1 MGFPKPSLL
10 PMRQPKRNGRMVAMS
25 EQPQNLTQSAPKQ
38 AGSAPGETVRSLFMP
53 PILPDAERTRVAR
66 IVHTVL
72 LIMLGAT
79 LLAYLTLLLFT
90 NPWPAFIGISGILA
104 SELIAFALLRSGRER
119 VAALVMVTGL
129 WLGSAGIT
137 LISEG
142 LANSGFIAMF
152 LVVVIAGLTLGAG
165 AGMLYAALSTIT
177 GLVLLVAKLN
187 NLLIAPLI
195 PLQQPGFLIVAGVIF
210 FAAAGL
216 IALATNS
223 LKEAVEKARLNEH
236 GQATANRELEAIRA
250 TLEEQVKSRTNEL
263 QQRSSYLQAAIEVS
277 HATASILNPHQLM
290 NEAVELIR
298 SQFGLYY
305 VGLFIQDP
313 SNEWAILRAGTG
325 RAGQAMIA
333 RGHRIQ
339 YGAGMVGW
347 SIANAQPRIAADI
360 EKDSVRLATAELPE
374 TRSEA
379 AFPLRSRG
387 KVLGAMT
394 VQSVMPEAFGETEIS
409 AFQSLADQLAIG
421 LDNASLFDESQRAL
435 REAQQATQQASRTAW
450 EAYLRS
456 GVNLTFRYDDG
467 QIVTLA
473 DQLPASEKLTSAG
486 AVQLAGASALA
497 SRRDTADQSD
507 RLSLPISVRDQKIGL
522 VHFSRG
528 NARQNWTEDELVM
541 LTTIVEQLG
550 VALDSS
556 RLYAETQQRAE
567 QERLVGE
574 ITSRMRETLDV
585 ESVLQT
591 AAEEIY
597 QTLNLENLV
606 IQLLPTDGQPDE
618 PTVESK

>member
-1 MGFPKPSLL
+1 M
-10 PMRQPKRNGRMVAMS
+10 N
-25 EQPQNLTQSAPKQ
+25 EQPLNLTQPDPKQ
-38 AGSAPGETVRSLFMP
+38 TGPTQSGTIRRLLSP

-66 IVHTVL
+66 LVHTVL
-72 LIMLGAT
+72 LIMMGAT
-79 LLAYLTLLLFT
+79 LLAYLTLLLFQ
-90 NPWPAFIGISGILA
+90 NPWPAFVGISSILV
-104 SELIAFALLRSGRER
+104 SELIAYALLRSGREKA
-119 VAALVMVTGL
+119 AALLMVIGL
-129 WLGSAGIT
+129 WLGSAGIA
-137 LISEG
+137 LVSEG
-142 LANSGFIAMF
+142 VANSGFIAMI
-152 LVVVIAGLTLGAG
+152 LVVVIAGLTLGAR
-165 AGMLYAALSTIT
+165 AGVLFAALSTVT
-177 GLVLLVAKLN
+177 GLALLIAKLN

-195 PLQQPGFLIVAGVIF
+195 PLQQMGFLIVAGVIF

-223 LKEAVEKARLNEH
+223 LQEAVEQARLNERA
-236 GQATANRELEAIRA
+236 QIQANRELVAIRA
-250 TLEEQVKSRTNEL
+250 TLEEQVTTRTSEL
-263 QQRSSYLQAAIEVS
+263 QQRSGYLQAVIEVS
-277 HATASILNPHQLM
+277 HATASILNTVQLM

-298 SQFGLYY
+298 TQFGLYY
-305 VGLFIQDP
+305 VGLFILDP

-394 VQSVMPEAFGETEIS
+394 VQSVKPEAFGEVEIS
-409 AFQSLADQLAIG
+409 TFQSLADQLAIG
-421 LDNASLFDESQRAL
+421 LDNARLFDESQRAL
-435 REAQQATQQASRTAW
+435 REAQQATQQTSRTAW

-467 QIVTLA
+467 QIVSLA
-473 DQLPASEKLTSAG
+473 NQLPAGMKQPAATSA
-486 AVQLAGASALA
+486 AQLTGSASLA
-497 SRRDTADQSD
+497 SRLDPAEHSD
-507 RLSLPISVRDQKIGL
+507 RISLPISVRDQTVGL
-522 VHFSRG
+522 VHFSKG
-528 NARQNWTEDELVM
+528 AAKQNWTEDELAM

-556 RLYAETQQRAE
+556 RLYAETQHRAE
-567 QERLVGE
+567 QERLIGE

-585 ESVLQT
+585 EAVLQT

-597 QTLNLENLV
+597 QSLNLENLV
-606 IQLLPTDGQPDE
+606 IQLLPSDGQSDD
-618 PTVESK
+618 TTGESK

>member
-1 MGFPKPSLL
+1 
-10 PMRQPKRNGRMVAMS
+10 MS
-25 EQPQNLTQSAPKQ
+25 EQSLNLTQPDPKQ
-38 AGSAPGETVRSLFMP
+38 TGPTQSGTIRRLLSP
-53 PILPDAERTRVAR
+53 PILPDAEHTRVAR
-66 IVHTVL
+66 LVHTVL
-72 LIMLGAT
+72 LIMMGAT
-79 LLAYLTLLLFT
+79 LLAYLTLLLFQ
-90 NPWPAFIGISGILA
+90 NPWPAFVGISSILA
-104 SELIAFALLRSGRER
+104 SELIAFTLLRSGRER
-119 VAALVMVTGL
+119 AAALIMVIGL
-129 WLGSAGIT
+129 WLGSAGIA
-137 LISEG
+137 LVSEG
-142 LANSGFIAMF
+142 VANSGFIAMI
-152 LVVVIAGLTLGAG
+152 LVVVIAGLTLGAR
-165 AGMLYAALSTIT
+165 AGVLFAALSTVT
-177 GLVLLVAKLN
+177 GLALLIAKLN

-195 PLQQPGFLIVAGVIF
+195 PLQQMGFLIVAGVIF

-223 LKEAVEKARLNEH
+223 LQEAVEQARLNERA
-236 GQATANRELEAIRA
+236 QIQANRELVAIRA
-250 TLEEQVKSRTNEL
+250 TLEEQVTTRTSEL
-263 QQRSSYLQAAIEVS
+263 QQRSGYLQAVIEVS
-277 HATASILNPHQLM
+277 HATASILNTVQLM

-298 SQFGLYY
+298 TQFGLYY
-305 VGLFIQDP
+305 VGLFILDP

-394 VQSVMPEAFGETEIS
+394 VQSVKPEAFGEVEIS
-409 AFQSLADQLAIG
+409 TFQSLADQLAIG
-421 LDNASLFDESQRAL
+421 LDNARLFDESQRAL
-435 REAQQATQQASRTAW
+435 REAQQATQQTSRTAW

-467 QIVTLA
+467 QIVSLA
-473 DQLPASEKLTSAG
+473 NQLPAGMKQPAATSA
-486 AVQLAGASALA
+486 AQLTGSASLA
-497 SRRDTADQSD
+497 SRLDPAEHSD
-507 RLSLPISVRDQKIGL
+507 RISLPISVRDQTVGL
-522 VHFSRG
+522 VHFSKG
-528 NARQNWTEDELVM
+528 AAKQNWTEDELAM

-556 RLYAETQQRAE
+556 RLYAETQHRAE
-567 QERLVGE
+567 QERLIGE

-585 ESVLQT
+585 EAVLQT

-597 QTLNLENLV
+597 QSLNLENLV
-606 IQLLPTDGQPDE
+606 IQLLPSDGQSDD
-618 PTVESK
+618 TTGESK

>member
-1 MGFPKPSLL
+1 M
-10 PMRQPKRNGRMVAMS
+10 N
-25 EQPQNLTQSAPKQ
+25 EQPLNLTQTDPPPAAPPRN
-38 AGSAPGETVRSLFMP
+38 GMVRRLLTP
-53 PILPDAERTRVAR
+53 PVFPDAERSRVAR
-66 IVHTVL
+66 LVHTVL

-79 LLAYLTLLLFT
+79 LLSYLTLFIFN
-90 NPWPAFIGISGILA
+90 NPWPVFIGISSILG
-104 SELIAFALLRSGRER
+104 SELFAYALLRSGRVR
-119 VAALVMVTGL
+119 ASALVMVTGL
-129 WLGSAGIT
+129 WLGSAGIM

-142 LANSGFIAMF
+142 VANSGFITMI
-152 LVVVIAGLTLGAG
+152 LVVVIAGLTLGGG
-165 AGMLYAALSTIT
+165 AGVFYAVLSAIT
-177 GLVLLVAKLN
+177 GLVLLVAKAN
-187 NLLIAPLI
+187 NMLIAPLI
-195 PLQQPGFLIVAGVIF
+195 QLRQAGFLIVAGAIF
-210 FAAAGL
+210 FATAGL
-216 IALATNS
+216 IALAINS
-223 LKEAVEKARLNEH
+223 LKEALEKARLNERA
-236 GQATANRELEAIRA
+236 QFEANRDLEAIRA
-250 TLEEQVKSRTNEL
+250 TLEQQIKTRTTEL
-263 QQRSSYLQAAIEVS
+263 QQRSSYLQAAVEVS
-277 HATASILNPHQLM
+277 HATASILNPAQLM

-298 SQFGLYY
+298 TQFGLYY
-305 VGLFIQDP
+305 VGLFILDP
-313 SNEWAILRAGTG
+313 SSEWAILRAGTG

-360 EKDSVRLATAELPE
+360 EKDAVRLVAAELPE

-394 VQSVMPEAFGETEIS
+394 VQSVQPEAFGEVEIS

-421 LDNASLFDESQRAL
+421 LDNAHLFEESQRAL
-435 REAQQATQQASRTAW
+435 REAQQATQQTSRAAW
-450 EAYLRS
+450 EAYLHS

-473 DQLPASEKLTSAG
+473 NQLPAGLNQIPAG
-486 AVQLAGASALA
+486 ATQPAGDSRVASHLNT
-497 SRRDTADQSD
+497 DGGSD
-507 RLSLPISVRDQKIGL
+507 RLSLPISVRDQNIGL
-522 VHFSRG
+522 AHFSKG
-528 NARQNWTEDELVM
+528 TDRQNWNEDELAM

-556 RLYAETQQRAE
+556 RLYAETQHRAE

-585 ESVLQT
+585 ETVLQT

-606 IQLLPTDGQPDE
+606 IQLMPSGGQSDE
-618 PTVESK
+618 STAESK

>member
-1 MGFPKPSLL
+1 
-10 PMRQPKRNGRMVAMS
+10 MS
-25 EQPQNLTQSAPKQ
+25 EEQLDLTKTDPEQTAPVES
-38 AGSAPGETVRSLFMP
+38 GIIRRLLTP
-53 PILPDAERTRVAR
+53 PVLLDAERTRVAR
-66 IVHTVL
+66 LVHTVL
-72 LIMLGAT
+72 LITIGAT
-79 LLAYLTLLLFT
+79 LLAYLTMLLFD
-90 NPWPAFIGISGILA
+90 NPWPAFGGISSILV

-119 VAALVMVTGL
+119 AAALILVAGM

-142 LANSGFIAMF
+142 VANSGFIALI
-152 LVVVIAGLTLGAG
+152 LVVVIAGLTLGAR
-165 AGMLYAALSTIT
+165 AGLLFAGISTLA
-177 GLVLLVAKLN
+177 GVVLLVAKLN

-195 PLQQPGFLIVAGVIF
+195 PLQQSGFLIVAGVIF

-223 LKEAVEKARLNEH
+223 LQEAVEQSRQDERA
-236 GQATANRELEAIRA
+236 QIQANRELVAVRA
-250 TLEEQVKSRTNEL
+250 TLEEQVERRTNEL
-263 QQRSSYLQAAIEVS
+263 QQRSSYLQAVVEVS
-277 HATASILNPHQLM
+277 HATASILNTTQLM

-298 SQFGLYY
+298 TQFGLYY
-305 VGLFIQDP
+305 VGLFILDP

-347 SIANAQPRIAADI
+347 SIANTQPRIAADI

-387 KVLGAMT
+387 KVLGALT
-394 VQSVMPEAFGETEIS
+394 VQSVMPEAFGEVEIS
-409 AFQSLADQLAIG
+409 TFQSLADQLAIG
-421 LDNASLFDESQRAL
+421 LDNAQLFDESQRAL
-435 REAQQATQQASRTAW
+435 QEAQQATQQTSRSAW

-473 DQLPASEKLTSAG
+473 NRLPAGMQQPAKSA
-486 AVQLAGASALA
+486 AQPAGSAALA
-497 SRRDTADQSD
+497 SPDHSD
-507 RLSLPISVRDQKIGL
+507 RISLPISVRDQTVGL
-522 VHFSRG
+522 VHFSKG
-528 NARQNWTEDELVM
+528 AAKQSWSEDELAM

-550 VALDSS
+550 IALDSS
-556 RLYAETQQRAE
+556 RLYAETQHRAE
-567 QERLVGE
+567 QERLIGE
-574 ITSRMRETLDV
+574 ITSRMRESLDV
-585 ESVLQT
+585 EAVLQT

-597 QTLNLENLV
+597 QTLNLDNLV
-606 IQLLPTDGQPDE
+606 IQLLPSDGQLDEMPDN
-618 PTVESK
+618 PIGESK